1 MNKNK
6 SKAAYTTKWLN
17 RHTQFWYEKEY
28 FFGSKVIV
36 ITKKDA
42 PKIVLERVKE
52 INDSRVGAK
61 QVYREIRQLEKQQK
75 QTKNLTNPRLIKE
88 K

>member
-17 RHTQFWYEKEY
+17 KNKQYWTEIIVRKAKQ
-28 FFGSKVIV
+28 IV

-42 PKIVLERVKE
+42 PKIVLERVE
-52 INDSRVGAK
+52 FINWKRRLKAIEEWKLAK
-61 QVYREIRQLEKQQK
+61 TIESKSMKR
-75 QTKNLTNPRLIKE
+75 
-88 K
+88 